1 MPKVRNLKTEDLS
14 PEQLTSLLKA
24 IDQDESIQARNLMKI
39 ALFTG
44 MRRGELFKLKW
55 EHIDFDR
62 GFIHII
68 DPKGGPDQIIP
79 LNEATRKILE
89 NHPKT
94 ESPYVFPGRFGGQRV
109 DIRIPVNRIKTRAGL
124 PKDFRPL
131 HGLRHVYASMLAS
144 SGQVDMYTLQKL
156 LTHKSPQ
163 MTQRYAHLRDEALR
177 KASDL
182 AGDLIAQALK
192 EKDKVVTSADQKK

>member
-1 MPKVRNLKTEDLS
+1 
-14 PEQLTSLLKA
+14 
-24 IDQDESIQARNLMKI
+24 
-39 ALFTG
+39 
-44 MRRGELFKLKW
+44 
-55 EHIDFDR
+55 
-62 GFIHII
+62 
-68 DPKGGPDQIIP
+68 
-79 LNEATRKILE
+79 
-89 NHPKT
+89 
-94 ESPYVFPGRFGGQRV
+94 
-109 DIRIPVNRIKTRAGL
+109 
-124 PKDFRPL
+124 
-131 HGLRHVYASMLAS
+131 MLAS